1 MCRAV
6 GGPSASRYRRPM
18 EVAERIRAAGNEL
31 TAAERRVAEV
41 ILARPQAVGFGTV
54 ADLASA
60 AGAGAATVVRLA
72 FKLGF
77 DGYTELQQSVQ
88 RDLMHQLRPA
98 ADRIRDEIGGGTL
111 ARHLATEMGNVQA
124 TLDGVDSEALGGLV
138 ARLCDLDRPV
148 AVVSGDASDG
158 VARQFVDA
166 LALLRPGV
174 ARLGGNEVAV
184 RREISLL
191 PPSTTVVVI
200 DVRRYD
206 RWVLDA
212 VAVARQSRL
221 WIAALTDSYL
231 SPIAA
236 DTECTFV
243 LSAGS
248 VGPFDSHVGTLALLN
263 YVITEVAG
271 RLRSSAARRLDRVEN
286 AWRAAGSLTES

>member
-1 MCRAV
+1 
-6 GGPSASRYRRPM
+6 M

-31 TAAERRVAEV
+31 TTAERRVAEV
-41 ILARPQAVGFGTV
+41 ILSRPQTVGFGTV
-54 ADLASA
+54 ADLAAA

-72 FKLGF
+72 GKLGF
-77 DGYTELQQSVQ
+77 DGYTDLQSSVQ
-88 RDLMHQLRPA
+88 RDLMQQLRPA
-98 ADRIRDEIGGGTL
+98 ADRIRDEIGDG
-111 ARHLATEMGNVQA
+111 AMAKHLATELGNVQA
-124 TLDGVDSEALGGLV
+124 TLDDVDDESLAVLVERLG
-138 ARLCDLDRPV
+138 DLDVGV

-158 VARQFVDA
+158 VARQFADE
-166 LALLRPGV
+166 LGLLRPGV

-184 RREISLL
+184 RRDVSLL
-191 PPSTTVVVI
+191 APSTTVVAI

-206 RWVLDA
+206 RWLLDT
-212 VAVARQSRL
+212 VTEARQRGM

-236 DTECTFV
+236 NADRTFV

-263 YVITEVAG
+263 LIVAEVAG
-271 RLRSSAARRLDRVEN
+271 RLRSSASGRLDRVED

>member
-1 MCRAV
+1 
-6 GGPSASRYRRPM
+6 M

-72 FKLGF
+72 GKLGF
-77 DGYTELQQSVQ
+77 DGYTDLQSSVQ
-88 RDLMHQLRPA
+88 RELLHQLRPA
-98 ADRIRDEIGGGTL
+98 ADRIREEIGDGTL
-111 ARHLATEMGNVQA
+111 ARHLATELGNVQA
-124 TLDGVDSEALGGLV
+124 TLDGVDDEALVALV
-138 ARLCDLDRPV
+138 ARLCDLELSV

-158 VARQFVDA
+158 IARQFVDA
-166 LALLRPGV
+166 LALLRADV
-174 ARLGGNEVAV
+174 TRLGGNEVAV
-184 RREISLL
+184 RRDISLL
-191 PPSTTVVVI
+191 PQSTTVVVI

-206 RWVLDA
+206 RWVLDT
-212 VAVARQSRL
+212 VAIARARKL

-236 DTECTFV
+236 DADCTFV

-263 YVITEVAG
+263 LVVTDVAA
-271 RLRSSAARRLDRVEN
+271 RLRSSAASRLDNVED

>member
-1 MCRAV
+1 
-6 GGPSASRYRRPM
+6 M

-31 TAAERRVAEV
+31 TTAERRVAEV

-72 FKLGF
+72 AKLGF
-77 DGYTELQQSVQ
+77 DGYTSLQASVQ
-88 RDLMHQLRPA
+88 RDLLHQLRPA
-98 ADRIRDEIGGGTL
+98 ADRIRDEVGDGAM
-111 ARHLATEMGNVQA
+111 ARHLATELGNVQA
-124 TLDGVDSEALGGLV
+124 TLDDVDAEAMAVLV
-138 ARLCDLDRPV
+138 ARLCDVEGPV

-158 VARQFVDA
+158 VARQFTQE

-174 ARLGGNEVAV
+174 VHLGGNDVAV
-184 RREISLL
+184 RRDVSLL
-191 PPSTTVVVI
+191 SRSSAVIVI

-206 RWVLDA
+206 RWVLDT
-212 VAVARQSRL
+212 VATASERGM

-236 DTECTFV
+236 DADCTFI

-263 YVITEVAG
+263 LVVAEVAG
-271 RLRSSAARRLDRVEN
+271 RLRASASGRLDRVEE
-286 AWRAAGSLTES
+286 AWRSAGSLTES